1 MQLRCGDELF
11 DVQVTGAKGDW
22 QAVVN
27 GQPLRLSLHADGE
40 GRFVVDH
47 AGETL
52 ELHVARDGA
61 TLHLFWDGVA
71 YRLVEAR
78 EGVRRTLRHDTG
90 ALEAPMPGR
99 VSAVKVEVGQR
110 VTKGEELL
118 VVEAMKMENALRA
131 PKGGVVRAIHA
142 SVGEMVAPGRA
153 LVEIGDVGGRE

>member
-1 MQLRCGDELF
+1 MRLRCGDQLF
-11 DVQVTGAKGDW
+11 HVQLEGAKGDW
-22 QAVVN
+22 QAVVD
-27 GQPLRLSLHADGE
+27 GQPLRLSLRAAGE
-40 GRFVVDH
+40 GRFVVHH

-52 ELHVARDGA
+52 TLHVARNGG
-61 TLHLFWDGVA
+61 TLYLFWDGVA

-78 EGVRRTLRHDTG
+78 EGAHRTLRHDTG

-131 PKGGVVRAIHA
+131 PKDGVVRAIHA

-153 LVEIGDVGGRE
+153 LVEIGDVGGQE